1 MIIPADKTSN
11 NYLVPAP
18 QYKKLLDKET
28 QKEYKRTNESS
39 VTDVNIQHGKCVTE
53 LELAD
58 RVLTTVPRNAF
69 ISLKDHKENFQNN
82 PQCRLLN
89 PRKPEIGKI
98 SMKILDNL
106 VKSIRSKGKL
116 TQWTNTKDVIK
127 WFKNIKDKNRM
138 KFIQFD
144 IVSFYPSISPTLLE
158 NALSWAAKITE
169 LSPEQKRIIF
179 QGRKSFLYV
188 DGKPW
193 VKKGDENFDVGMGS
207 FDGAQVCELVGLYML
222 SQMTHLTNF
231 TPGLYRDDGL
241 GVTSASTRQQ

>member
-1 MIIPADKTSN
+1 MIRCN
-11 NYLVPAP
+11 N
-18 QYKKLLDKET
+18 
-28 QKEYKRTNESS
+28 S
-39 VTDVNIQHGKCVTE
+39 
-53 LELAD
+53 
-58 RVLTTVPRNAF
+58 
-69 ISLKDHKENFQNN
+69 
-82 PQCRLLN
+82 
-89 PRKPEIGKI
+89 
-98 SMKILDNL
+98 
-106 VKSIRSKGKL
+106 
-116 TQWTNTKDVIK
+116 
-127 WFKNIKDKNRM
+127 
-138 KFIQFD
+138 FIQFD